1 MALRFVQPAT
11 QDGPHELSERGDLGA
26 LAEQV
31 GERCLAAGSTLAAAE
46 SCTGGL
52 VLHLLTE
59 VPGASRYVEGGAVTY
74 SDRMKR
80 DLLGVPTTTLERHGA
95 VSAQTAVAMAEGA
108 RVRFAVSHAVA
119 VTGIAGPTGD
129 SPGKPV
135 GLTYI
140 SVADGDGHDVRRY
153 QWHGDRSANKR
164 ESARAALLLLLER
177 LPAAP

>member
-1 MALRFVQPAT
+1 VALRSAERAA
-11 QDGPHELSERGDLGA
+11 QDGPHELSETDELDA
-26 LAEQV
+26 LAAQV
-31 GERCLAAGSTLAAAE
+31 GERCLAAAATLGAAE

-59 VPGASRYVEGGAVTY
+59 TPGASRYVEGGAITY
-74 SDRMKR
+74 SDRLKH
-80 DLLGVPTTTLERHGA
+80 DLLGVPVATLERHGA
-95 VSAQTAVAMAEGA
+95 VSAQVAVAMAEGA
-108 RVRFAVSHAVA
+108 RSRLSVSHAVA

-129 SPGKPV
+129 TPEKPV

-140 SVADGDGHDVRRY
+140 AVADRDGHDVRRY

-177 LPAAP
+177 LPPPG